1 MRVQWYKNKDIV
13 TYQQIICCDTKS
25 GTQRL
30 LNKFYLEID
39 SNGIT
44 TICFKSAIRVTSL
57 LTFKGER
64 IIYKD
69 LDAVINLTPR
79 NQLIFTEVIKKH
91 LTAIVN
97 I

>member
-1 MRVQWYKNKDIV
+1 MQVQWYRTKDIV
-13 TYQQIICCDTKS
+13 IYQKIICCDTKS

-39 SNGIT
+39 NSGIT
-44 TICFKSAIRVTSL
+44 TIYFKSVTKVTSL
-57 LTFKGER
+57 LTFKDDK

-69 LDAVINLTPR
+69 LDAVLRLTPR
-79 NQLIFTEVIKKH
+79 NKLIFTEVIKRH
-91 LTAIVN
+91 LTAVVN